1 MGERRS
7 SERKKGGKEV
17 AKRKKKVKREKEEV
31 EACKGNKNIQTR
43 SQGRQE

>member
-7 SERKKGGKEV
+7 GGRKKGGKEV
-17 AKRKKKVKREKEEV
+17 AKRKKVKREKEEV